1 MSNNENL
8 KLFGSLEL
16 ETAET
21 LNVLIDNL
29 NKEQAVFMLTESVK
43 HAHRKGVFTILET
56 EIISK
61 SIRKI
66 YEVNNLNKSD
76 EGK

>member
-1 MSNNENL
+1 MSNNENI

-16 ETAET
+16 ESPET

-29 NKEQAVFMLTESVK
+29 DKEQAVFMLTESVK
-43 HAHRKGVFTILET
+43 YAHRKGVFTILEA

-66 YEVNNLNKSD
+66 YEIKPLENNN
-76 EGK
+76 